1 MVRLEN
7 IVGLSPHSFCVA
19 GSPGLLYYVVNELG
33 NEHGQQFALS
43 VQRCRLRS
51 VHAIKEIGTQHRPA
65 DAPQRSDFISII
77 NFFSL
82 HHTTTS
88 PDVRVGPAVTS
99 EPQQR
104 LHLQAVTS
112 EPQRY
117 QCTTTSPDV
126 RVGPAVTSE
135 PKLSD
140 ASYAFPSNLSQ
151 LQFHRLGNQ

>member
-1 MVRLEN
+1 M
-7 IVGLSPHSFCVA
+7 LSRKLAPSTV
-19 GSPGLLYYVVNELG
+19 
-33 NEHGQQFALS
+33 QQ
-43 VQRCRLRS
+43 
-51 VHAIKEIGTQHRPA
+51 TP
-65 DAPQRSDFISII
+65 PQRSDFISI
-77 NFFSL
+77 NFFS
-82 HHTTTS
+82 HCTTKRQVPTC
-88 PDVRVGPAVTS
+88 VGPAGTTP
-99 EPQQR
+99 PQQR